1 MRVVVVGG
9 GLAGLFTASEL
20 LAQDI
25 EEVTVLESAPHPGG
39 IARTI
44 ERDGFQLEPAAGSF
58 NLPHP
63 HLSPILDRSGVETEQ
78 TVAASTRHVFVDRRL
93 VSLSPSPASILAPV
107 LSIGAKLRILA
118 EPLVS
123 TASPAR
129 ESLGAFCRR
138 RFGAGAGDM
147 VASLMAAGV
156 YAGDPEELSVSAAF
170 PVMAALEREHGSVV
184 RGALRRRRSAPK
196 DAARPVMHVP
206 NEGMT
211 GLAATLAESLGER
224 FHVSFPVDSVQ
235 RRAEEWV
242 VNGPEQLAADV
253 IVLAIPPWRA
263 AELFDGDAS
272 VILGGSTAA
281 EVTVV
286 GIGGRGPS
294 PLPAGFGALIGPG
307 DGMCSVGV
315 LFESSYA
322 PSRAPEGSWLAKVIA
337 GGARRPEVA
346 GMDDDRVAG
355 AVTRELG
362 HMVDVDLSPEF
373 VEVVRHRPG
382 IPQYV
387 SGHRAWL
394 RQLDHTFPSSLHLAG
409 WGYRGVGVAR
419 LATDARRLAGVI
431 RRSGASA

>member
-1 MRVVVVGG
+1 LRVVVVGG

-20 LAQDI
+20 LAQEI
-25 EEVTVLESAPHPGG
+25 EEVTVLEGAPHPGG
-39 IARTI
+39 VSRTI

-63 HLSPILDRSGVETEQ
+63 HLSPILDRAGVETEQ
-78 TVAASTRHVFVDRRL
+78 TVGASTRHVFVDGRL
-93 VSLSPSPASILAPV
+93 VSLSPSPRAILAPV
-107 LSIGAKLRILA
+107 LSIGSKLRVLA

-123 TASPAR
+123 AASPAR

-138 RFGAGAGDM
+138 RFGEAAGDLA
-147 VASLMAAGV
+147 ASLMAAGV

-170 PVMAALEREHGSVV
+170 PALAELEEEHGSVV
-184 RGALRRRRSAPK
+184 LGALRRRRSAPK
-196 DAARPVMHVP
+196 GPARPVMHVP
-206 NEGMT
+206 REGMS
-211 GLAATLAESLGER
+211 GLAATLAESLGEHFR
-224 FHVSFPVDSVQ
+224 ASFPVDSVE
-235 RRAEEWV
+235 RRRDEWV
-242 VNGPEQLAADV
+242 LNGPEQLVADV
-253 IVLAIPPWRA
+253 VVLAIPPWRA
-263 AELFDGDAS
+263 AELFEGEAS
-272 VILGGSTAA
+272 VILGRSTAA
-281 EVTVV
+281 EVAVV

-294 PLPAGFGALIGPG
+294 PLPAGFGALVGPG

-322 PSRAPEGSWLAKVIA
+322 PSRVPEGAWLAKVIV

-346 GMDDDRVAG
+346 GMSDDRVAG

-362 HMVDVDLSPEF
+362 CIVDVDLSPEF

-382 IPQYV
+382 IPQYS

-394 RQLDHTFPSSLHLAG
+394 RQLGDTFPPSMHLAG

-419 LATDARRLAGVI
+419 LATDARRLADVI
-431 RRSGASA
+431 RRRGASA